1 MIVAIV
7 RIWNQIRTR
16 ADLNINKVSIL
27 THLTLLVI
35 FIVLNLTTV
44 SFELS
49 GVIIRLDN
57 DEDKWL
63 LDITLL
69 ELITYPKKLDHY
81 IERFTSWLWQDPPPP
96 FREIFK

>member
-1 MIVAIV
+1 MIVAIF

-16 ADLNINKVSIL
+16 ADLNINKVSIF

-69 ELITYPKKLDHY
+69 EFSLLFTQIFVLILTFKLSRPTF
-81 IERFTSWLWQDPPPP
+81 I
-96 FREIFK
+96 K